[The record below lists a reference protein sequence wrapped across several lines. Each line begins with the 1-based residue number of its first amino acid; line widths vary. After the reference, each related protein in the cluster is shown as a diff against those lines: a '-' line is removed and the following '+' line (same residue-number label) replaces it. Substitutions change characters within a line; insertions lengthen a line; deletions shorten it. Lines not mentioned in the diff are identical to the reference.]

1 MFKVYHFNKVGSTNE
16 KAKEFNFGSVIIADS
31 QTLGKGRF
39 KRRWSSSS
47 GGIYMS
53 IVLEPVSKPQFY
65 TFIAAI
71 SVFKAIKDVLG
82 VKMTIKWPND
92 LIFEGK
98 KVCGILTKS
107 LGDKVIVGIG
117 VNTNNTVPESLKAKG
132 ISLKKIINGKIQIK
146 KEINKKIKIIDNKKL
161 INKILN
167 HFEKYIK
174 LLKNKKYSKIISDW
188 KKDSFLGSEVR
199 VKSLGKEYYG
209 VAFDVDKDCFLI
221 VKGKNKRIRV
231 MEGDVFILG
240 RS

>member
-1 MFKVYHFNKVGSTNE
+1 MFRVYHFNKVGSTNE
-16 KAKEFNFGSVIIADS
+16 KAKEFNFGSVIIADK
-31 QTLGKGRF
+31 QIKGKGRF

-47 GGIYMS
+47 GGVYMS

-107 LGDKVIVGIG
+107 MGDKVIVGIG
-117 VNTNNTVPESLKAKG
+117 INTNNTVPESLKAKG
-132 ISLKKIINGKIQIK
+132 ISLKKITNGKI
-146 KEINKKIKIIDNKKL
+146 NNKII

-174 LLKNKKYSKIISDW
+174 LLQNKKYKKIINDW
-188 KKDSFLGSEVR
+188 KKNSFLGSLVR
-199 VKSLGKEYYG
+199 VKSLGKSYSG
-209 VAFDVDKDCFLI
+209 IAFDVDKDCFLI
-221 VKGKNKRIRV
+221 IKDKNKKIRI